1 MHLRIPALC
10 PDSPDQARAPAGPLW
25 PAWTAGVAPLQR
37 GLRGCPVP
45 TPGCRPW
52 SPLRLWRPRRCSV
65 HFRGTSR
72 PALPR
77 APPCLRNTVQL
88 LSPGPCFPDRQV
100 PGPLLPLHSLPGS
113 VTHSAPATLVPFMLL
128 KYAHARRG
136 LCSDVLP
143 PECPHP
149 HLLSGRVAGS
159 FSNST
164 LGSNVTSQKAA
175 TPRLTR
181 RHVPR
186 RSPSRRSVALH

>member
-1 MHLRIPALC
+1 M
-10 PDSPDQARAPAGPLW
+10 
-25 PAWTAGVAPLQR
+25 APLQR

-52 SPLRLWRPRRCSV
+52 SPLRPWRPRRCSV

-100 PGPLLPLHSLPGS
+100 PGLLLPLHYLPGS

-128 KYAHARRG
+128 KHAHAHRG
-136 LCSDVLP
+136 LCLDVLP
-143 PECPHP
+143 RMPSPTSLVCPGGRVLLEFHPWIKCHFPEGCHP
-149 HLLSGRVAGS
+149 PSHTTPRPKAQSKSPVSLRVSSPPQQDTSSREGTALSLLSAV
-159 FSNST
+159 
-164 LGSNVTSQKAA
+164 
-175 TPRLTR
+175 
-181 RHVPR
+181 
-186 RSPSRRSVALH
+186 SP